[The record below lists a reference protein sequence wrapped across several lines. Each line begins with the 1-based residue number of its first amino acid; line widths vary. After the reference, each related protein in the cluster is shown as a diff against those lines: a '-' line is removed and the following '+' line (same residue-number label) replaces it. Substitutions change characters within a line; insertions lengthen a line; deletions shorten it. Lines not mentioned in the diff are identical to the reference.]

1 MDRYKVFPSGELG
14 MSPTGNWTPYAD
26 AQATVEALQKKYDDL
41 LGKYRQ
47 LVDFYDKHNGTP
59 CEQIRHQQQVEALQR
74 ERDSILKAIND
85 STYTDRRGRRCMAF
99 KQLEEV
105 IGKIE
110 GSGKG
115 GPTGRVDALSECA
128 RCHGPMPVQT
138 TGGSRKRYCST
149 TCKDS
154 DRDPAKLASRLA
166 LKTAVNRGEIVRP
179 ASCQRC
185 GKSEALIEGHHH
197 DYAKPLDVQWLCPKC
212 HAATH
217 MEMRANG
224 QNI

>member
-1 MDRYKVFPSGELG
+1 MYYEEQWIEGALCWRTSPDGAWTRYTANELAHRYE
-14 MSPTGNWTPYAD
+14 SAEKRASD
-26 AQATVEALQKKYDDL
+26 AQATVEALQ
-41 LGKYRQ
+41 R
-47 LVDFYDKHNGTP
+47 V
-59 CEQIRHQQQVEALQR
+59 
-74 ERDSILKAIND
+74 RDGILKAIND

-154 DRDPAKLASRLA
+154 DRDPVKLASRLA

-179 ASCQRC
+179 DSCQRC

>member
-1 MDRYKVFPSGELG
+1 MYYEEQWIEGALCWRTSPYGAWTRYTANELAHRYE
-14 MSPTGNWTPYAD
+14 SAEKRAAA
-26 AQATVEALQKKYDDL
+26 AQATVEALQ
-41 LGKYRQ
+41 
-47 LVDFYDKHNGTP
+47 
-59 CEQIRHQQQVEALQR
+59 R
-74 ERDSILKAIND
+74 ERDAILKAIND

-154 DRDPAKLASRLA
+154 DRDPVKLASRLA

-179 ASCQRC
+179 DSCQRC